1 MDYIRLGQTRL
12 EKSRMYLA
20 GTTYRNLEKDA
31 HVLMSSDRKLVAG
44 ILLTQIPSQGL
55 VADFGSEKQTAPS

>member
-31 HVLMSSDRKLVAG
+31 HVLMSSDRK
-44 ILLTQIPSQGL
+44 
-55 VADFGSEKQTAPS
+55 FGCRYSAHSNTKSRPRC